1 MAPPSKT
8 VPHPGRALAALGA
21 LIVIML
27 LTLVGGNL
35 FSPGQWHKDFRIGLG
50 LDLSSGTQLSMKA
63 TTFTGATPTSGEMQ
77 EAISIILARVNG
89 SGNTGAEVQTEGSD
103 ILNVSVPGKSVQ
115 QTANLVS
122 ATALLDFR
130 ATLLYEPYSAT
141 LAPSSTASASPS
153 TSPTSAASPSASPSH
168 SATASPSATPG
179 ATATASTAAQII
191 PAASASPGASGTAS
205 PHSSA
210 SPHPST
216 SGTATT
222 SGTAATS
229 ASASPSASPTPSSTT
244 TQFGDPSLVNP
255 STLALFNKLVCKP
268 GDSTQWKTQVGY
280 TNAEAYDNPNAQI
293 VSCDNSG
300 NKYALDVAKVQGT
313 QIGSAIA
320 ELSTTSN
327 QWEVLLTLK
336 TGGASAYGTLTSN
349 LYSKYYSLA
358 QTNEN
363 DFWLDTIGIVLDGN
377 VVTAPEVLGP
387 IPGGNAQIT
396 GNFTQATATN
406 LQNVLKYGSLP
417 LNFKILSEN
426 SVSASLG
433 RAQLDG
439 GLIAAAIG
447 LALVVAYSFL
457 YYRGLGIV
465 SVSSLVI
472 AGTVALL
479 SVMLLTRYQ
488 SFTLELAG
496 IAGLIV
502 AIGITADSFVV
513 FFERLRDEVR
523 EGKQLR
529 PAVEAGWKRAR
540 RTILVSDT
548 VSFLAALLLYY
559 FSIGE
564 VKGFAYTLGLTTII
578 DIVVVFLFTKPMVT
592 LLARTSFFGN
602 GHPLSGLDPA
612 RLGARAPW
620 RSSVRRD
627 PVRRRPDA
635 ASRSTSSRN
644 TGEE

>member
-8 VPHPGRALAALGA
+8 VPHPGRALAALVA

-27 LTLVGGNL
+27 LGVLGSNL
-35 FSPGQWHKDFRIGLG
+35 FSPGQWHKDFKIGLG

-63 TTFTGATPTSGEMQ
+63 TTFSGGQPTSGELQ
-77 EAISIILARVNG
+77 EAIPIILARVNG
-89 SGNTGAEVQTEGSD
+89 TGNTGAEVQTEGSD
-103 ILNVSVPGKSVQ
+103 ILNVSVPGKNVQ

-122 ATALLDFR
+122 ETALLMFR
-130 ATLLYEPYSAT
+130 QTLLFLPYGTTTTPVPSAS
-141 LAPSSTASASPS
+141 ASASASASPS
-153 TSPTSAASPSASPSH
+153 VSHSSTASPAASAN
-168 SATASPSATPG
+168 PSATPS
-179 ATATASTAAQII
+179 ATGTAKTTAKII
-191 PAASASPGASGTAS
+191 AAASASPAASTSPSASGTAS
-205 PHSSA
+205 PTPSA
-210 SPHPST
+210 
-216 SGTATT
+216 SGTAT
-222 SGTAATS
+222 AT
-229 ASASPSASPTPSSTT
+229 ASPSPSATSSVLSSSEAL
-244 TQFGDPSLVNP
+244 GDPSLVNAK
-255 STLALFNKLVCKP
+255 TLALFNKLVCKP
-268 GDSTQWKTQVGY
+268 NDTQAWKSQVGY
-280 TNAEAYDNPNAQI
+280 TNAEAYDNPNVQI
-293 VSCDNSG
+293 VSCDSSG

-313 QIGSAIA
+313 QISNATA

-327 QWEVLLTLK
+327 EWEVLLTLK
-336 TGGASAYGTLTSN
+336 SQGASQYGTLTSD
-349 LYSKYYSLA
+349 LYNKYYTA
-358 QTNEN
+358 GDDNEETS
-363 DFWLDTIGIVLDGN
+363 DFWLDTIAIVLDGN
-377 VVTAPEVLGP
+377 VVTAPEVVSP
-387 IPGGNAQIT
+387 IPGGNSQIT
-396 GNFTQATATN
+396 GDFTQAQATQ
-406 LQNVLKYGSLP
+406 LQNVLKYGALP
-417 LNFKILSEN
+417 LNFQILSED
-426 SVSASLG
+426 SVSAQLG

-447 LALVVAYSFL
+447 LVLVVAYSFL

-472 AGTVALL
+472 AGTLALL
-479 SVMLLTRYQ
+479 SVILLSKYQ
-488 SFTLELAG
+488 NFTLELAG

-578 DIVVVFLFTKPMVT
+578 DVVVVFLFTKPMVT
-592 LLARTSFFGN
+592 VLARTEFFGG
-602 GHPLSGLDPA
+602 GHPMSGLDPA

-627 PVRRRPDA
+627 AVRRTPGVTRN
-635 ASRSTSSRN
+635 TSSRN
-644 TGEE
+644 NGEA